1 MVQVQKLLWERGS
14 CGGACRWEAMVRA
27 FEVAEEMEFIVAGS
41 SSEYTEIF
49 KCCGKGEKI

>member
-27 FEVAEEMEFIVAGS
+27 FVVAEEMEFIVAGS